1 MGHRDGMVR
10 PRRWISLT
18 LSAVALLALG
28 TAAIPEDVTHGGGED
43 KSLPNDV
50 ASGSASRDVYAP
62 SFYLAVVSEEKLPC
76 EESKTSV
83 VQVDEY
89 SIEGRGGSGEKG
101 IVMVHRESLSTV
113 DEGGEGESSLVE
125 GSALQRVIEET
136 VVLNRDGNVESRRIR
151 GGVVETIFL
160 KADKSQGKERQ
171 GGNLRLADE
180 DKSTNEHEP
189 SVFRGAIVEN
199 EPIIISAI
207 VSQAIALIICFV
219 LRICTA
225 CNENDPS
232 NVDEAPN
239 FEAEDLRD
247 GLKSGVALQFF
258 EDGEDYDG
266 ECLDCLESCIPPEG
280 EDVNRED
287 DCTLDDVFDRDRWN
301 GTASGRFAHV
311 EYVPLGSSTY

>member
-1 MGHRDGMVR
+1 MGQRDGMVR

-18 LSAVALLALG
+18 MSAVALLALG
-28 TAAIPEDVTHGGGED
+28 TAALPEDVTHSGGED
-43 KSLPNDV
+43 NSKPNDV

-62 SFYLAVVSEEKLPC
+62 SFYLAVVREEKLPC

-89 SIEGRGGSGEKG
+89 SIEGRGGSGEG

-160 KADKSQGKERQ
+160 KADQSQGKERQ

-180 DKSTNEHEP
+180 DKSTNEHVP
-189 SVFRGAIVEN
+189 SVFRMAIAEN

-207 VSQAIALIICFV
+207 VSQAIALLICFV

-232 NVDEAPN
+232 NVDEVPN
-239 FEAEDLRD
+239 FAAEGLRE
-247 GLKSGVALQFF
+247 GLKSGVVLQFF
-258 EDGEDYDG
+258 EDGEDDDG
-266 ECLDCLESCIPPEG
+266 ECLNCLESCIPPED
-280 EDVNRED
+280 EDVHRED
-287 DCTLDDVFDRDRWN
+287 DCTLDNVFDRDRCN
-301 GTASGRFAHV
+301 GTASERFAHV
-311 EYVPLGSSTY
+311 EYVPLGSSTS